1 MAKYKRSYCDKYVF
15 IDKEINL
22 KYLLYK
28 DENKKEMNVKELEIN
43 QIWENA
49 DKNENEK
56 ENDFFYYLYK
66 IEDKLF
72 IITEIPEKNKEQ

>member
-1 MAKYKRSYCDKYVF
+1 
-15 IDKEINL
+15 
-22 KYLLYK
+22 
-28 DENKKEMNVKELEIN
+28 MNVKELEIN
-43 QIWENA
+43 QIQ